1 MKITKLEI
9 ITAQPFWNLLKV
21 STDESARIRGGGD
34 GGGELLYG
42 VGEPLV
48 EGRARTV
55 AAAVD
60 ELGDMIIGKDP
71 LDVARL
77 WEIMYKG
84 SFYRGGPVLSSAVSG
99 VEQALWDIAG
109 KYNGV
114 PAYKLLGGRVRDRI
128 RMYAWIHGDGI
139 EETVRAAKQRVA
151 QGFNAIKMTAANG
164 PLKIVASPE
173 ELSQMADRIGAV
185 REAVGNSV
193 DVGVDFHGR
202 FSPSN
207 AALLIKE
214 IEQYRPMFVEEPV
227 LPDNVDVMADIARS
241 THIPI
246 AAGERRF
253 TRWGFKEI
261 LEKRAAQILQP
272 DVCHAGGIHELL
284 KIAYMGEV
292 NYCGLAPHNP
302 MGPVAL
308 AASFQVDA
316 CAPNFFIQEHSTLG
330 GDRGI
335 FLKEPFTQEGGYYTI
350 SDKPGLGIEV
360 DWERTETSD
369 GHGHLQY
376 WFNKDDGSFG
386 EW

>member
-9 ITAQPFWNLLKV
+9 ITAKPFWNLLKV
-21 STDESARIRGGGD
+21 STDETGRD
-34 GGGELLYG
+34 GKALYG

-55 AAAVD
+55 AAAVG

-71 LDVARL
+71 LEIARL

-84 SFYRGGPVLSSAVSG
+84 TFYRGGPVLSSAVSG

-109 KYNGV
+109 KYNDMPV
-114 PAYKLLGGRVRDRI
+114 YKLLGGKVRDKI
-128 RMYAWIHGDGI
+128 RLYAWIHGETI
-139 EETVRAAKQRVA
+139 EDTVEAAKTRMA
-151 QGFNAIKMTAANG
+151 QGFTAIKMTAANG
-164 PLKIVASPE
+164 PLHVVEGPDSIGW
-173 ELSQMADRIGAV
+173 MADRIGAV
-185 REAVGNSV
+185 RETVGKSI

-202 FSPSN
+202 FSPAN
-207 AALLIKE
+207 ANLLIKE
-214 IEQYRPMFVEEPV
+214 IEQYNPMFVEEPV
-227 LPDNVDVMADIARS
+227 LPDNVDVMADIAHS

-246 AAGERRF
+246 ATGERRF
-253 TRWGFKEI
+253 TRWGFKDI

-316 CAPNFFIQEHSTLG
+316 CAPNFFIQEHTTLG
-330 GDRGI
+330 GTGGI
-335 FLKEPFTQEGGYYTI
+335 ILKEPFVQEGGYYTV
-350 SDKPGLGIEV
+350 SDKPGLGVEI
-360 DWERTETSD
+360 DWDKIDESD
-369 GHGHLQY
+369 GHGHLSY
-376 WFNKDDGSFG
+376 WFNKDDASFG

>member
-9 ITAQPFWNLLKV
+9 IHAQPFWNILKV
-21 STDESARIRGGGD
+21 STDEGI
-34 GGGELLYG
+34 YG

-55 AAAVD
+55 ATAVD

-71 LDVARL
+71 LDIARL
-77 WEIMYKG
+77 WELMYKG
-84 SFYRGGPVLSSAVSG
+84 TFYRGGPVFTSAVSG

-109 KYNGV
+109 KYHNMPV
-114 PAYKLLGGRVRDRI
+114 YKLLGGKVRDKI
-128 RMYAWIHGDGI
+128 RLYAWIHG
-139 EETVRAAKQRVA
+139 ETVEKTVENAKQRVA
-151 QGFNAIKMTAANG
+151 QGFTSIKMTAAYG
-164 PLKIVASPE
+164 PLRIVETPE
-173 ELSQMADRIGAV
+173 TIGGMADRIGAV
-185 REAVGNSV
+185 REAIGKSV
-193 DVGVDFHGR
+193 DLGVDFHGR
-202 FSPSN
+202 FSPAN
-207 AALLIKE
+207 AKLLIRE
-214 IEQYRPMFVEEPV
+214 IEQYKPMFVEEPV
-227 LPDNVDVMADIARS
+227 LPDNADVMASIAHS
-241 THIPI
+241 TYIPI
-246 AAGERRF
+246 ATGERLF

-261 LEKRAAQILQP
+261 LEKQAAQILQP

-335 FLKEPFTQEGGYYTI
+335 YLKEPFVQEDGYYTI

-360 DWERTETSD
+360 DWDRTDASD
-369 GHGHLQY
+369 GRGHLQT
-376 WFNKDDGSFG
+376 WFNEDDGSFG